1 MVDLQV
7 TTLDGLDAVLDEA
20 KVAEFQ
26 AALRGPLIQPGDEGY
41 DEQRQVWNAN
51 IDRRPA
57 LIARCAGV
65 ADVIT
70 CVNFARE
77 NVLLVSVQGGGHN
90 VAGNAVCDGGIMIDL
105 SQMKSVRVDPVNR
118 TARAEPG
125 LTWGEFDLETQAF
138 GLATPGGQISTTG
151 IAGVTL
157 GGGWGWLARKYG
169 MAVDNLLSADIVT
182 ADGRFLTAS
191 ATENQDLFWGLRGG
205 GGNFGVVT
213 SFEYRLH
220 PVGPTVLGGMLIY
233 PFEQAKEVLKLFR
246 DLIPILNKEGRE
258 RVGGWCM

>member
-1 MVDLQV
+1 MDSYLACDRKGVRDVDLQV

-77 NVLLVSVQGGGHN
+77 TFCWCRCGE
-90 VAGNAVCDGGIMIDL
+90 VAIMW
-105 SQMKSVRVDPVNR
+105 P
-118 TARAEPG
+118 
-125 LTWGEFDLETQAF
+125 
-138 GLATPGGQISTTG
+138 ATPS
-151 IAGVTL
+151 A
-157 GGGWGWLARKYG
+157 
-169 MAVDNLLSADIVT
+169 MA
-182 ADGRFLTAS
+182 AS
-191 ATENQDLFWGLRGG
+191 
-205 GGNFGVVT
+205 
-213 SFEYRLH
+213 
-220 PVGPTVLGGMLIY
+220 
-233 PFEQAKEVLKLFR
+233 
-246 DLIPILNKEGRE
+246 
-258 RVGGWCM
+258 

>member
-7 TTLDGLDAVLDEA
+7 TTLDGLNAVLDKA

-77 NVLLVSVQGGGHN
+77 NVLLVSVRGGGHN

-125 LTWGEFDLETQAF
+125 LTWGEFDLETQALRF
-138 GLATPGGQISTTG
+138 GNPRRPDFHHGYRWGHPWRRLGLAGT
-151 IAGVTL
+151 
-157 GGGWGWLARKYG
+157 
-169 MAVDNLLSADIVT
+169 
-182 ADGRFLTAS
+182 
-191 ATENQDLFWGLRGG
+191 
-205 GGNFGVVT
+205 
-213 SFEYRLH
+213 
-220 PVGPTVLGGMLIY
+220 
-233 PFEQAKEVLKLFR
+233 
-246 DLIPILNKEGRE
+246 
-258 RVGGWCM
+258 

>member
-26 AALRGPLIQPGDEGY
+26 AALLGPLIQPGDEGY

-77 NVLLVSVQGGGHN
+77 NVLLVSVRGGGHN
-90 VAGNAVCDGGIMIDL
+90 VAGNAVCDGGIMVDL
-105 SQMKSVRVDPVNR
+105 SQMKSVRVDPGEPHR
-118 TARAEPG
+118 SRRARPHLGGVRPRNPG
-125 LTWGEFDLETQAF
+125 PSVWQPPEARFPPRVSLGSPLAAV
-138 GLATPGGQISTTG
+138 GLAGT
-151 IAGVTL
+151 
-157 GGGWGWLARKYG
+157 
-169 MAVDNLLSADIVT
+169 
-182 ADGRFLTAS
+182 
-191 ATENQDLFWGLRGG
+191 
-205 GGNFGVVT
+205 
-213 SFEYRLH
+213 
-220 PVGPTVLGGMLIY
+220 
-233 PFEQAKEVLKLFR
+233 
-246 DLIPILNKEGRE
+246 
-258 RVGGWCM
+258 

>member
-77 NVLLVSVQGGGHN
+77 NVLLVSVRGGGHN

-169 MAVDNLLSADIVT
+169 MAVDNLLSADIVAT
-182 ADGRFLTAS
+182 ADGRLPAHRQRHREPGPLLGPAGRRRQLWCGYLLRVPAPS
-191 ATENQDLFWGLRGG
+191 CWPDGPGWYVDLSL
-205 GGNFGVVT
+205 
-213 SFEYRLH
+213 
-220 PVGPTVLGGMLIY
+220 
-233 PFEQAKEVLKLFR
+233 
-246 DLIPILNKEGRE
+246 
-258 RVGGWCM
+258 

>member
-7 TTLDGLDAVLDEA
+7 TTLDCLDAVLDEA

-77 NVLLVSVQGGGHN
+77 NVLLVSVRGGGHN

-105 SQMKSVRVDPVNR
+105 SQMKSVRVDHDAAP
-118 TARAEPG
+118 
-125 LTWGEFDLETQAF
+125 
-138 GLATPGGQISTTG
+138 LAPSPASPGGSSTSKPRPSVWQPPEARFPPRVSLG
-151 IAGVTL
+151 SPLAAVGAGWHVNT
-157 GGGWGWLARKYG
+157 GWL
-169 MAVDNLLSADIVT
+169 
-182 ADGRFLTAS
+182 
-191 ATENQDLFWGLRGG
+191 
-205 GGNFGVVT
+205 
-213 SFEYRLH
+213 
-220 PVGPTVLGGMLIY
+220 
-233 PFEQAKEVLKLFR
+233 
-246 DLIPILNKEGRE
+246 
-258 RVGGWCM
+258 